1 MLYVVTLFWS
11 CCFRNTGNL
20 WQNRRPTSLWY
31 SEAFERMWQSS
42 LRCSLPGMVPR
53 LELSKNCLGQFRDSV
68 SELPP
73 TSKNLL
79 LGDSRREA
87 FGESSSFLGDS
98 KPFLGVSRSFLAG
111 IKNFLG
117 ELSRLEESEVMGK
130 PLLVGVLGDW
140 SLSSSTLF
148 LTFSL
153 MALFFHLVISACWLA
168 TTLMRKEVCD

>member
-1 MLYVVTLFWS
+1 
-11 CCFRNTGNL
+11 
-20 WQNRRPTSLWY
+20 
-31 SEAFERMWQSS
+31 
-42 LRCSLPGMVPR
+42 MVPR
-53 LELSKNCLGQFRDSV
+53 LELSKNCLGQFLDSV

-130 PLLVGVLGDW
+130 PLLVGVLGD
-140 SLSSSTLF
+140 
-148 LTFSL
+148 
-153 MALFFHLVISACWLA
+153 
-168 TTLMRKEVCD
+168 